1 MLILWQN
8 LENMLSN
15 TPELLDPRTTEF
27 THLLL
32 MSPVPTPL
40 LLQLPAEIPIFFVH
54 SLGFITSLRIYTPT
68 HTIIE
73 THPDSL
79 VDLRL
84 FNPWPELLELA
95 LEKTRTLDVQES
107 EGGMSDQQHGHVP
120 YVLLLL
126 KYLEDW
132 KQSHEGHLPRSYSEK
147 TLFKSMVMDR
157 MRTNVPGGGEEN
169 YEEAISAVM
178 KNLRTAELSSGT
190 KEVLNDPKCQN
201 ITSQVRFQSP

>member
-1 MLILWQN
+1 
-8 LENMLSN
+8 
-15 TPELLDPRTTEF
+15 
-27 THLLL
+27 

-40 LLQLPAEIPIFFVH
+40 LLRLPAEIPTFFVH
-54 SLGFITSLRIYTPT
+54 SLGFITSIRIYAPT

-95 LEKTRTLDVQES
+95 LEETSALDVQES
-107 EGGMSDQQHGHVP
+107 EGGMSDFQHGHVP

-147 TLFKSMVMDR
+147 ALFKSMVMDR
-157 MRTNVPGGGEEN
+157 MRTNVPGGSEEN
-169 YEEAISAVM
+169 YEEAIDAVM

-190 KEVLNDPKCQN
+190 KEVLSDPKCQD
-201 ITSQVRFQSP
+201 ITSQVRFRSPRTVDCCLLRDRRMNSGSLPEP